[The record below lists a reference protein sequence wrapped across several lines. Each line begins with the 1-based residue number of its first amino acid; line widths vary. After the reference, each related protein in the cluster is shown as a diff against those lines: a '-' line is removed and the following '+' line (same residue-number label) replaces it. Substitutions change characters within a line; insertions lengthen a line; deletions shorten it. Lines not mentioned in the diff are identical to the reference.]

1 MKQLLFI
8 APLVGGLA
16 FLPSCNKSLSQEA
29 AEPQTESR
37 ICELSVSA
45 TSDVQL
51 KSTGTDETVKISEN
65 AIKTL
70 QVFVFRDG
78 SLDAYGKGEN
88 TSSITLTCTSG
99 SREVYA
105 LVNAPDLSSIT
116 SQEDL
121 KGYLFDLNC
130 NSSGSL
136 LMYGNQS
143 VTLPGNKTVNISVQR
158 MVSRIV
164 VKKVTRDFEAAA
176 LASQAFSIKAIYV
189 QNASGNGNIKGDSNT
204 KWYNEATGTA
214 DLPSLLY
221 DAVSSGD
228 IKNNAV
234 YSTSHYFYAMPNDN
248 SVKVTTVVIEAV
260 LGGRTFYYPIE
271 LPALGSNH
279 SYEISGITIKRPG
292 SDSPDKP
299 VSTSD
304 ITFSV
309 SVVDWTKNVI
319 EEQIM

>member
-45 TSDVQL
+45 TSEVQL
-51 KSTGTDETVKISEN
+51 KSTGTDETVKNSEN
-65 AIKTL
+65 TIKTL

-99 SREVYA
+99 ERVVYA
-105 LVNAPDLSSIT
+105 MVNAPDLSSIT

-121 KGYLFDLNC
+121 EGYLFDLNC

-143 VTLPGNKTVNISVQR
+143 VTLPGDRTVNISVKR

-164 VKKVTRDFEAAA
+164 VRKVTRDFEAAA
-176 LASQAFSIKAIYV
+176 LASQDFSIKAIYV
-189 QNASGNGNIKGDSNT
+189 QNASGNGNIKGASNT

-221 DAVSSGD
+221 DAVTGGTIANETSY
-228 IKNNAV
+228 NV
-234 YSTSHYFYAMPNDN
+234 SHYFYTMPNKG
-248 SVKVTTVVIEAV
+248 SRATRVVVEAQ
-260 LGGRTFYYPIE
+260 LGDKTFYYPIFISTME
-271 LPALGSNH
+271 ANC
-279 SYEISGITIKRPG
+279 SYEFNEITIKRPG

-309 SVVDWTKNVI
+309 SVVDWTKNVV
-319 EEQIM
+319 EEHIM

>member
-176 LASQAFSIKAIYV
+176 LASLAFSIKAIYV
-189 QNASGNGNIKGDSNT
+189 QNASGNGNINGDSNT

-221 DAVSSGD
+221 DKVTEGTIANKASYDV
-228 IKNNAV
+228 
-234 YSTSHYFYAMPNDN
+234 SHYFYTMPNKG
-248 SVKVTTVVIEAV
+248 SRATRLVVEAQ
-260 LGGRTFYYPIE
+260 LGDKTFYYPIFISTMQ
-271 LPALGSNH
+271 ANC
-279 SYEISGITIKRPG
+279 SYEFNEITIKRPG

-319 EEQIM
+319 KEQIM

>member
-99 SREVYA
+99 ERVVYA
-105 LVNAPDLSSIT
+105 MVNAPDLSSIT

-121 KGYLFDLNC
+121 EGYMIDLNA
-130 NSSGSL
+130 NTPSSL
-136 LMYGNQS
+136 VMYGKQS
-143 VTLPGNKTVNISVQR
+143 VTLPVESSVSISVKR

-164 VKKVTRDFEAAA
+164 VKKVTRNFESSALAA
-176 LASQAFSIKAIYV
+176 LGFSIKAIYV
-189 QNASGNGNIKGDSNT
+189 MNASGNANILGNANT
-204 KWYNEATGTA
+204 KWYNGSSNTA

-248 SVKVTTVVIEAV
+248 SVKVTMVVIEAV